1 MRPPE
6 VPLKRPNSFLRSAEE
21 EEGLETL
28 NQEFWRSLMVH
39 LRNDCTVDEV
49 HCVLDVGCHRGGLL
63 ELLARHFQPKRLVG
77 LEPLPAARERA
88 RFRLKGQADEVQ
100 ILDSDRWSAVSAG
113 GVDLAVV
120 HEVLYLIGD
129 IPSFM
134 TALARVVKPG
144 GRAFVV
150 LGCHTENP
158 SWRRWKPQIQSLGH
172 EVFDHSPMD
181 VLSEASAAGF
191 HTSVRPLRRD
201 GWVIYDPLK
210 ADFQYASVAEMFEHQ
225 YRQKLLFRL
234 VRVETPV
241 RL

>member
-6 VPLKRPNSFLRSAEE
+6 VPLKRSNSFLRTAEE
-21 EEGLETL
+21 EVGLEAL
-28 NQEFWRSLMVH
+28 NHEFWRSLVEH
-39 LRNDCTVDEV
+39 IRADCTVDEV
-49 HCVLDVGCHRGGLL
+49 RCILDVGCHRGGLL

-88 RFRLKGQADEVQ
+88 KFRLKSQADDVQ
-100 ILDSDRWSAVSAG
+100 ILDSDGWSVISTG
-113 GVDLAVV
+113 SVDLAVV

-134 TALARVVKPG
+134 TTIARVVRPG
-144 GRAFVV
+144 GWAFVV

-158 SWRRWKPQIQSLGH
+158 LWGRWKSQIAKLGH

-181 VLSEASAAGF
+181 VMSEASAAGF

-241 RL
+241 QL